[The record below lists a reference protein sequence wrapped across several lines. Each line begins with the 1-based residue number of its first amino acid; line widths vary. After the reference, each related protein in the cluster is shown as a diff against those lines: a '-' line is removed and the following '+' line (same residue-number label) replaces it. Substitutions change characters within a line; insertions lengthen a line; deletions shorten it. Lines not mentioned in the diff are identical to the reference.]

1 MVFLTMKDINKDIK
15 FIAIIVAFLFL
26 LMGVLLTY
34 NFFITKDM
42 FEEIKSLK
50 TTVTSLNNKLDD
62 LEIINIEY

>member
-1 MVFLTMKDINKDIK
+1 MKDINKDIK